1 MHLAQLRLDLRNK
14 DVRRDLANPYDMHRT
29 LSRAFV
35 QNESDS
41 PPRFLWR
48 IWLAG
53 DRKTSVIL
61 VQSAHRA
68 DWAKLEAMP
77 GYLLELHGQKVESK
91 TFRLEQLLRL
101 DALYRFCLCANP
113 TVKKNGKRRGLAGTQ
128 GQLEWLRRQGERHG
142 FEVKEETAFVSASE
156 ILEGHK
162 CDQRIHLQRVY
173 YEGLLRIVDP
183 ETATQA
189 LLKGIGPGKAFGCGL
204 LSLAPWPGRNS

>member
-1 MHLAQLRLDLRNK
+1 MHLARLRLDLRNK

-53 DRKTSVIL
+53 DRKTPIIL

-113 TVKKNGKRRGLAGTQ
+113 TVKKKRQTPRPRRNAG
-128 GQLEWLRRQGERHG
+128 
-142 FEVKEETAFVSASE
+142 
-156 ILEGHK
+156 
-162 CDQRIHLQRVY
+162 
-173 YEGLLRIVDP
+173 
-183 ETATQA
+183 ATGMA
-189 LLKGIGPGKAFGCGL
+189 EA
-204 LSLAPWPGRNS
+204 PGRTTWL